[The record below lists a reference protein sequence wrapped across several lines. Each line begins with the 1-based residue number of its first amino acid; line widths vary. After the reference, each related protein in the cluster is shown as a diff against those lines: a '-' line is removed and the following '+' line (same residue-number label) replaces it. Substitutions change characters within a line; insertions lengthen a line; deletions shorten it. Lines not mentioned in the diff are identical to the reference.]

1 MRNQELIK
9 LKPGRINAERRN
21 EGEGVQ
27 EMKRGREMMGM
38 ERERV
43 NERESSVPWSRRKN
57 L

>member
-9 LKPGRINAERRN
+9 LKPGRINTERRN

-27 EMKRGREMMGM
+27 EMKRGRERMGE

>member
-1 MRNQELIK
+1 METWSNKYRE
-9 LKPGRINAERRN
+9 GDRR
-21 EGEGVQ
+21 GGPGVQ
-27 EMKRGREMMGM
+27 EMKRGIERMGE